1 MKKKSFIEK
10 VSKDNFTVNVTTARE
25 DVSSTMKSELNLAYY
40 DVNAV
45 IKYKGIPVD
54 TIEGSFYTERLDDD
68 IVDMI
73 QNEQCYRD
81 IVENKVAKALYEM
94 MQYKLDIGFTLDE
107 IFGDQVMDLYMET
120 ICNRLHRIEYQEFT
134 NNEKLLQNCQS
145 LYCLLYRH
153 GFEYRLMFHHDIN
166 KLFQDAMELPCFD
179 HLTGRRTK
187 PTGALTQLF

>member
-1 MKKKSFIEK
+1 MKKKIYIEK
-10 VSKDNFTVNVTTARE
+10 VSKDNFTVNVTTAGE

-40 DVNAV
+40 VVNAV

-54 TIEGSFYTERLDDD
+54 TIKGSFYTERLDDD

-73 QNEQCYRD
+73 QNEKCYID
-81 IVENKVAKALYEM
+81 FVENKVSKALFEM
-94 MQYKLDIGFTLDE
+94 MQYRLDIGFTLDE
-107 IFGDQVMDLYMET
+107 IFGDQVMELYMET
-120 ICNRLHRIEYQEFT
+120 ICNKLHLIDNQEFT
-134 NNEKLLQNCQS
+134 NNKKLLQDFQS

-153 GFEYRLMFHHDIN
+153 GFEYHLMFHHDIN

-179 HLTGRRTK
+179 YLTGRRTK